1 MNGSDPH
8 IAWVA
13 IVTGASSGIGEAT
26 ARRLARDGMRV
37 TLAARRQDELERV
50 AGEIEAG
57 GGQALIAPTDVRDR
71 AAIHRMVQST
81 LDRWGR
87 VDALINNAGLGYSA
101 RVVDLDPDQ
110 LRAQVSVN
118 LVAVIECAQAVLPAM
133 MRRKSGH
140 IINVASIAGF
150 VGLPGSSVYSATKS
164 AVISFS
170 DALRREVRTSGIQVT
185 ALCPGFVA
193 TNFSPRLKKIAEGR
207 PDARRARL
215 RAIESRAHRLPGVMR
230 VDYVADRIAGLIR
243 HPRRRLIIP
252 PGWGLLAAVAQAFPQ
267 LTDLVLSRYVEQG
280 E

>member
-1 MNGSDPH
+1 MNGGDHHSTS
-8 IAWVA
+8 VA

-57 GGQALIAPTDVRDR
+57 GGQALVAPTDVRDR
-71 AAIHRMVQST
+71 AAIHRMVQAT
-81 LDRWGR
+81 LDAWGR
-87 VDALINNAGLGYSA
+87 VDVLINNAGLGYSA

-110 LRAQVSVN
+110 LRDQVDVN

-133 MRRKSGH
+133 MQHKSGH
-140 IINVASIAGF
+140 IVNVASIAGL

-170 DALRREVRTSGIQVT
+170 DALRREVREHGIQVT

-193 TNFSPRLKKIAEGR
+193 TNFSPRLKKISEGR
-207 PDARRARL
+207 PDAQ
-215 RAIESRAHRLPGVMR
+215 RLPGVMQA
-230 VDYVADRIAGLIR
+230 DYVADRIASLIR

-252 PGWGLLAAVAQAFPQ
+252 PGWGLLVAVAQAFPR
-267 LTDLVLSRYVEQG
+267 LSDAVLSRYVEQG

>member
-1 MNGSDPH
+1 MNGGDH
-8 IAWVA
+8 YTVWAA

-26 ARRLARDGMRV
+26 ARRLAREGMRV

-50 AGEIEAG
+50 ARDIEAG
-57 GGQALIAPTDVRDR
+57 GGQVLIAPTDVRDR
-71 AAIHRMVQST
+71 AAIHRMVQAT
-81 LDRWGR
+81 LDAWGR
-87 VDALINNAGLGYSA
+87 VDVLINNAGLGYSA

-110 LRAQVSVN
+110 LRDQVDVN

-133 MRRKSGH
+133 MQHKSGH
-140 IINVASIAGF
+140 IVNVASIAGF

-164 AVISFS
+164 AVVSFS
-170 DALRREVRTSGIQVT
+170 DALRREVREHGIQVT

-207 PDARRARL
+207 PDAQ
-215 RAIESRAHRLPGVMR
+215 RLPGVMQA
-230 VDYVADRIAGLIR
+230 DYVADRIASLIR

-252 PGWGLLAAVAQAFPQ
+252 PGWGLLAAIAQAFPW
-267 LTDLVLSRYVEQG
+267 LADAVLSRYVEQD

>member
-1 MNGSDPH
+1 MNGGDPH
-8 IAWVA
+8 TALAA

-26 ARRLARDGMRV
+26 ARRLARDGMRM

-50 AGEIEAG
+50 AREIEAG
-57 GGQALIAPTDVRDR
+57 GGQALVAPTDVRDR
-71 AAIHRMVQST
+71 AAIHRMVQAT

-87 VDALINNAGLGYSA
+87 VDVLINNAGLGYSA
-101 RVVDLDPDQ
+101 RVVDLDPEQ

-133 MRRKSGH
+133 MQQKSGH

-150 VGLPGSSVYSATKS
+150 IGLPGSSVYSATKS

-170 DALRREVRTSGIQVT
+170 DALRREVRTSGIQVM

-207 PDARRARL
+207 PDAQ
-215 RAIESRAHRLPGVMR
+215 RLPGVMQAE
-230 VDYVADRIAGLIR
+230 YVAGRIAEIIR
-243 HPRRRLIIP
+243 RPRRQVIIP
-252 PGWGLLAAVAQAFPQ
+252 PGWGVLVAVAQAFPW
-267 LTDLVLSRYVEQG
+267 LTDFVLSQYVKQDE
-280 E
+280 

>member
-1 MNGSDPH
+1 MNGGGHH
-8 IAWVA
+8 IALAA

-57 GGQALIAPTDVRDR
+57 GGQALVAPTDVRDR
-71 AAIHRMVQST
+71 AAIHRMVQAT

-87 VDALINNAGLGYSA
+87 VDVLINNAGLGYSA

-110 LRAQVSVN
+110 LRDQVSVN
-118 LVAVIECAQAVLPAM
+118 LVAVVECAQAVLPAM
-133 MRRKSGH
+133 MQQESGH

-150 VGLPGSSVYSATKS
+150 IGLPGSSVYSATKS

-207 PDARRARL
+207 PDAQ
-215 RAIESRAHRLPGVMR
+215 RLPGVMR
-230 VDYVADRIAGLIR
+230 VDTVADCIAGIIR
-243 HPRRRLIIP
+243 RPRRRVIIP
-252 PGWGLLAAVAQAFPQ
+252 PGWGLLAAFARAFPWM
-267 LTDLVLSRYVEQG
+267 TDFVLSRYVKQDE
-280 E
+280 

>member
-1 MNGSDPH
+1 MNGGDHHSTS
-8 IAWVA
+8 VA

-57 GGQALIAPTDVRDR
+57 GGQALVAPTDVRDR
-71 AAIHRMVQST
+71 AAIHRMVKIT
-81 LDRWGR
+81 LDTWGR
-87 VDALINNAGLGYSA
+87 VDVLINNAGLGYSA
-101 RVVDLDPDQ
+101 HVVNLNPDQ
-110 LRAQVSVN
+110 LRAQVDVN

-133 MRRKSGH
+133 MQRKSGH
-140 IINVASIAGF
+140 IINVASIAGL

-170 DALRREVRTSGIQVT
+170 DALRREVRTSGIQVM

-207 PDARRARL
+207 PDAQ
-215 RAIESRAHRLPGVMR
+215 RLPGVMQA
-230 VDYVADRIAGLIR
+230 DYVAGRIANLIR

-252 PGWGLLAAVAQAFPQ
+252 LGWGLLAAAAQAFPW
-267 LTDLVLSRYVEQG
+267 LTDFVLSRYVEQD